1 MHDHCDVIVYAPRQR
16 HFAGNGPS
24 ARTQT
29 LEHFTPTGSTSR
41 AQLSLIQR
49 RIITALGL
57 KHSNRYL
64 FEKTIVIMAS
74 ETFPCKITIDTPLPT
89 ARLADAAL
97 QTLSVDQEL
106 SPLVRREFQ
115 VISPSTSSS
124 EKSVLRTIYSATTNR
139 MLRVSVNG
147 FFESLRVVLQVIE
160 ELDADVI
167 NEVGLEGLERVQGVE
182 QGMTG
187 TTVTGA

>member
-1 MHDHCDVIVYAPRQR
+1 MLSIIKVALLDTVS
-16 HFAGNGPS
+16 GP
-24 ARTQT
+24 
-29 LEHFTPTGSTSR
+29 
-41 AQLSLIQR
+41 
-49 RIITALGL
+49 
-57 KHSNRYL
+57 
-64 FEKTIVIMAS
+64 EKMAS
-74 ETFPCKITIDTPLPT
+74 ETFPCKITIDTPFPT

-115 VISPSTSSS
+115 TLSPSTASS
-124 EKSVLRTIYSATTNR
+124 EKSLLRTIYSATTNR